1 MDPIFQYSDYREIL
15 KAELARRCRQNANY
29 SQGAFSRDIKLRPS
43 RLSEVLNGKQGLSA
57 TIAHEIAKCLNFSNV
72 ESNYFTDL
80 VVSQHG
86 RSKAAREVAAQRL
99 LMYQEESASKLVP
112 AEALT
117 DQSSRPWH
125 FLAVL
130 ELLAD
135 KNFRPSIHWIAEKL
149 NIDELEAKKAMEQ
162 LEKHEL
168 WNDDESAFAQTNGKK
183 TRYHVSNQYEDCRD
197 NALHK
202 DLLVR
207 AIKEM
212 EAESPDNR
220 NLDSVRY
227 TVFASIDPEQMG
239 KYRSLLD
246 NFLKELD
253 KLKAPDGAN
262 TVYCFSSQMFPV
274 TEKDF

>member
-1 MDPIFQYSDYREIL
+1 MESIFHYSDYREIL

-57 TIAHEIAKCLNFSNV
+57 TIAHEIAKCLNYSSA

-99 LMYQEESASKLVP
+99 VMYQEESASKLVP
-112 AEALT
+112 ADALVGH
-117 DQSSRPWH
+117 SSRSWH

-135 KNFRPSIHWIAEKL
+135 KNFTPSIHWIAEKL
-149 NIDELEAKKAMEQ
+149 GIDELEAKRAMQ
-162 LEKHEL
+162 VLEKYQL
-168 WNDDESAFAQTNGKK
+168 WTDAQGNSPEK
-183 TRYHVSNQYEDCRD
+183 YHVTNQYEDCRD
-197 NALHK
+197 NTVHK

-212 EAESPDNR
+212 EAETPDSR
-220 NLDSVRY
+220 NLDTVRY
-227 TVFASIDPEQMG
+227 TAFASIDPEQIG
-239 KYRSLLD
+239 KYRALLD
-246 NFLKELD
+246 NFLRELD
-253 KLKAPDGAN
+253 KLKASEGSNA
-262 TVYCFSSQMFPV
+262 VYCFSTQLFPV
-274 TEKDF
+274 SSKDF